1 MKPHLSIIVLLIIVC
16 GAVAAGRHG
25 YNSTRADIVADMD
38 QALEQTL
45 AKKREAWITPDTI
58 ADYRSHLKI
67 AGLRR
72 SSVIYYAMDARQNG
86 LQSRTM
92 TWHNG
97 KGESLR
103 FQGYAN
109 LSAASVFA
117 MSDQRPAMLLS
128 MAAMLWAAFSVMYFR
143 RRHEGMVVV
152 GGLMMDNRSRRFFTL
167 RKGAVSLTP
176 MQERLLQMFFAAEN
190 HQLGKQEIC
199 DELWPKK
206 PDASDTL
213 YTLIRRIKPILAD
226 KGLTIRTE
234 RGKDYFL
241 IEN

>member
-1 MKPHLSIIVLLIIVC
+1 MKPYHSIIVLLTIIG

-45 AKKREAWITPDTI
+45 AKKQEAWITPDTI

-72 SSVIYYAMDARQNG
+72 SSVIYYAMDARQDG

-92 TWHNG
+92 TWHDG
-97 KGESLR
+97 KGKSLR

-109 LSAASVFA
+109 ISLASVFA
-117 MSDQRPAMLLS
+117 MSDQRPTMLLS
-128 MAAMLWAAFSVMYFR
+128 IAAVLWAAFSVMYFR
-143 RRHEGMVVV
+143 RQHKGMVVV
-152 GGLMMDNRSRRFFTL
+152 GGLMMDCANQRFLTL
-167 RKGAVSLTP
+167 NKDDVSLTT

-190 HQLGKQEIC
+190 HQLGKQQIC

-226 KGLTIRTE
+226 KGLAIRTS

-241 IEN
+241 IEV